1 MGCCKRSAYSV
12 DLEELFRFVR
22 FPALEL
28 FLALALELSVG
39 IHERCKLAHLR
50 FFLTEETGLSIT
62 GEVEDLSALG
72 DPGSSVITAASLQLA
87 AMDDERELLRM

>member
-1 MGCCKRSAYSV
+1 MYDRYSV

-28 FLALALELSVG
+28 FLA
-39 IHERCKLAHLR
+39 LR

-87 AMDDERELLRM
+87 AMDDERELLLMLRLFEDSSLPAV